1 MINKKQTEEIL
12 NRLREMYKDN
22 VVIIDMLNGI
32 EASEYNKVNN
42 AWKILSNSRVMSII
56 KSEYGIDFLESIIK
70 EDGDAYK
77 NICRLVRSVYGEEA
91 ETILL
96 ERPELSMDDIPNFDI
111 FDEEIRETIGYGGVH
126 SFLTYY
132 MSSEEIITELAQNPE
147 LISYYKEFEMLTK
160 DFFPPS
166 AIGLED
172 RLLTFRQ
179 T

>member
-1 MINKKQTEEIL
+1 MINKKETEETL

-42 AWKILSNSRVMSII
+42 AWKILSNPRIMSII
-56 KSEYGIDFLESIIK
+56 KSELGMDFLESIIK

-77 NICRLVRSVYGEEA
+77 KICRLVRSVYGEEA

-111 FDEEIRETIGYGGVH
+111 FDEKIRETIGYGGVH

-147 LISYYKEFEMLTK
+147 FIRYYKEFEILTK

-172 RLLTFRQ
+172 RLLAFR
-179 T
+179 

>member
-1 MINKKQTEEIL
+1 MINKKETEETL
-12 NRLREMYKDN
+12 NRLRKKYKDN
-22 VVIIDMLNGI
+22 GIIIDILDSI

-42 AWKILSNSRVMSII
+42 AWKILSNPRMMSII
-56 KSEYGIDFLESIIK
+56 KSEYGMDFLESIIK

-77 NICRLVRSVYGEEA
+77 KICRLVRSVYGEEA

-111 FDEEIRETIGYGGVH
+111 FDEKIRETIGYGGVH

-147 LISYYKEFEMLTK
+147 FIRYYKEFKILTK

-172 RLLTFRQ
+172 RLLAFR
-179 T
+179 